1 MTALKFQNYETERLA
16 LICSNA
22 SPMRRF
28 VYQPERVKFLTKQLS
43 MIVVGKTLL
52 LILFV
57 NPRVVLM
64 LQCFMDKINEN
75 YIQMSVRQCGRF
87 LTDRSESLAQLF
99 CRVSNAHS
107 VLSASSSLLSVL
119 TILTCIALVITRAQ
133 EPRRVILTTLNLG
146 WTG

>member
-75 YIQMSVRQCGRF
+75 YIQMNVRQCGRF